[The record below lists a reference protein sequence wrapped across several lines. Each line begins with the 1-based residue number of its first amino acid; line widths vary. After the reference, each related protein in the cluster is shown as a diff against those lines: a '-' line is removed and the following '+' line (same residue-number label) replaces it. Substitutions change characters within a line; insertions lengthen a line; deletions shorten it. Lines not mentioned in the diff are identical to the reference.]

1 MWLSWH
7 WMHRRSYVKRIPFYY
22 AYLSTFCHVAGTS
35 AHAAL
40 FSTPRQ
46 TFATPILHSSLLFSR
61 TKWRLE
67 NDEARAEG
75 SRRKGREGTDFFGQS
90 RLPSDSEQGR
100 GRKESTIDEGED
112 GIDRKPGW
120 QGLTVGASFPILNL
134 LFTYIAWRRERGNVS
149 CHEQFS
155 TNLGAGIPIFPSFC
169 LLSRVFGASVEWRNL
184 SPFYRIRRERKKE
197 SFRIRF
203 MLCRCTVAPCRTDS
217 HSPLS
222 SNEQETQLCA
232 AG

>member
-1 MWLSWH
+1 MSCGCHDIGCTEDHMSNVFLFTTHIYLPFVTLPGLPPTRRFFPRRAKLSQ
-7 WMHRRSYVKRIPFYY
+7 HRS
-22 AYLSTFCHVAGTS
+22 
-35 AHAAL
+35 
-40 FSTPRQ
+40 STPLSFFPGR
-46 TFATPILHSSLLFSR
+46 
-61 TKWRLE
+61 
-67 NDEARAEG
+67 NDG
-75 SRRKGREGTDFFGQS
+75 WKMTRRERKEVGGREGTDFFGQS

-100 GRKESTIDEGED
+100 GRKESTIDEDED

-169 LLSRVFGASVEWRNL
+169 LLSRVFGASVEWLNL